1 MKNGICMKL
10 CGGSLAVSA
19 FIILTGAAAGAATG
33 MTAMMDEGI
42 SYESM
47 AAQQSF
53 IVKHD
58 NRADMESMLV
68 EGIVYPDSVIA
79 GDAVLIKLDHR
90 QLQQQGMEACLC
102 EDPTAL
108 VAVSQMNTYKTQ
120 ALETKPAAGSE
131 K

>member
-1 MKNGICMKL
+1 MKKNGIFVKL
-10 CGGSLAVSA
+10 FGGSLTATA
-19 FIILTGAAAGAATG
+19 FIILTGAAAGAATD

-42 SYESM
+42 SYESV
-47 AAQQSF
+47 AAQQNF

-90 QLQQQGMEACLC
+90 QLLQQGMESCLC
-102 EDPTAL
+102 EDSSAL
-108 VAVSQMNTYKTQ
+108 
-120 ALETKPAAGSE
+120 
-131 K
+131 